1 MSIVITI
8 LMLLVA
14 AGGVLSWLLWRK
26 VGALRSALRISDSR
40 AREISEFLAR
50 FSSGIQGENGLSG
63 AMRGA
68 ARHVADQVE
77 AESVIIYEMREEAL
91 TAVGVWGDYT
101 TGGHTDADP
110 EALPAHLQR
119 EKLVLGEGF
128 AGEVALKRVPE
139 LVENASCDDRFAS
152 HCGEL
157 HSVMGVP
164 LLREGLCV
172 GVICAVN
179 NRGSRRLRPF
189 SPLQFERLKLLAHQ
203 VLLVHN
209 IAEAY
214 QEISRRERLDQE
226 LSFVRHFQLSLL
238 PGSAPQWGCFSIVAS
253 TRSAKEVN
261 GDFYD
266 FVRIDAD
273 RMLVLLGDACG
284 KGMPACMLTAMARSF
299 ARSLADNFTTL
310 TDFLRELNR
319 KLHRDIEADRFIT
332 VGCCL
337 LDKRNSLLEFGRAG
351 HTDLLTF
358 VHNHIRVLS
367 PEGAALGI
375 LPDEFAE
382 FESIC
387 IALDPGT
394 TVLMFS
400 DGITEA
406 TDAAGA
412 EFGMSRLTEAF
423 RTACEGGMS
432 IRAVLE
438 SVTRAVSD
446 FELEQNDD
454 QTLVVIRQTDD
465 VE

>member
-1 MSIVITI
+1 MSIAFAALSVVLLAGIGII
-8 LMLLVA
+8 LYLLVRRVRTLRA
-14 AGGVLSWLLWRK
+14 
-26 VGALRSALRISDSR
+26 ALRASDAR

-50 FSSGIQGENGLSG
+50 FSTGIQGEDGVAG

-68 ARHVADQVE
+68 ARHVAEQIE
-77 AESVIIYEMREEAL
+77 AEAVVIYEVQDERL
-91 TAVGVWGDYT
+91 VVVGAWGDYT
-101 TGGHTDADP
+101 ERGG
-110 EALPAHLQR
+110 EALAAQLHR
-119 EKLVLGEGF
+119 ENLRTGQGF
-128 AGEVALKRVPE
+128 AGGIALRRSAE
-139 LVENASCDDRFAS
+139 LVADAACDDRFGGHSDA
-152 HCGEL
+152 L

-164 LLREGLCV
+164 LLREGACA
-172 GVICAVN
+172 GVICALN
-179 NRGSRRLRPF
+179 NRRGPLQSF
-189 SPLQFERLKLLAHQ
+189 SASQFERLKLLAHQ
-203 VLLVHN
+203 VLLVHK
-209 IAEAY
+209 IAIAY
-214 QEISRRERLDQE
+214 QEISRRDRIDQE
-226 LSFVRHFQLSLL
+226 LNFVRHLQMSLL

-253 TRSAKEVN
+253 TRSAKEVD

-266 FVRIDAD
+266 FVRIDDD

-310 TDFLRELNR
+310 TGFLRELNQ
-319 KLHRDIEADRFIT
+319 KLHRDIDADRFIT

-351 HTDLLTF
+351 HTDMVTF
-358 VHNHIRVLS
+358 VHNHIRLFS
-367 PEGAALGI
+367 PKGAALGI

-394 TVLMFS
+394 SVLLFS

-406 TDAAGA
+406 TDASGE
-412 EFGMSRLTEAF
+412 EFGIDRLTETF

-432 IRAVLE
+432 IRAVLD
-438 SVTRAVSD
+438 TITNAVSD
-446 FELEQNDD
+446 FEQEQGDD

-465 VE
+465 AE

>member
-1 MSIVITI
+1 MTI
-8 LMLLVA
+8 AFATLSVVLL
-14 AGGVLSWLLWRK
+14 AGMGVTLYLLAHRIRT
-26 VGALRSALRISDSR
+26 LRSALRASDAR

-50 FSSGIQGENGLSG
+50 FSTGIQGEDGVTG

-68 ARHVADQVE
+68 ARHVAEQIE
-77 AESVIIYEMREEAL
+77 AEAVVIYEVQDDRL
-91 TAVGVWGDYT
+91 IVVGTWGDY
-101 TGGHTDADP
+101 GGEP
-110 EALPAHLQR
+110 LEAQLRR
-119 EKLVLGEGF
+119 ENMVPGKGF
-128 AGEVALKRVPE
+128 AGGIALRRHAE
-139 LVENASCDDRFAS
+139 LVADAACDDRFRDHGGA
-152 HCGEL
+152 L

-164 LLREGLCV
+164 LLRDGGCA
-172 GVICAVN
+172 GVICALN
-179 NRGSRRLRPF
+179 NRRSELRSF
-189 SPLQFERLKLLAHQ
+189 SNSQFERFKLLAHQ
-203 VLLVHN
+203 VLLVHK
-209 IAEAY
+209 IAIAY
-214 QEISRRERLDQE
+214 QEISRRDRIDQE
-226 LSFVRHFQLSLL
+226 LNFVRHLQMSML

-253 TRSAKEVN
+253 TRSAKEVD

-266 FVRIDAD
+266 FVRIDDD

-310 TDFLRELNR
+310 TGFLRELNR
-319 KLHRDIEADRFIT
+319 KLHRDIDADRFIT

-351 HTDLLTF
+351 HTDMVTF
-358 VHNHIRVLS
+358 VHNHIRVFS

-394 TVLMFS
+394 SVLLFS

-406 TDAAGA
+406 TDAAGE
-412 EFGMSRLTEAF
+412 EFGITRLSETF

-432 IRAVLE
+432 IRAVLDTI
-438 SVTRAVSD
+438 TRAVSE
-446 FELEQNDD
+446 FEQEQDDD

-465 VE
+465 AE